1 MEPFESGLESG
12 LSLFDQHVTGEA
24 LGGLGLAMLFN
35 LQLIASKHYSAVA
48 ANLEIDERHP
58 PVAYQGNVYYNYQVY
73 CDLACKV

>member
-35 LQLIASKHYSAVA
+35 LQLVLTKNYAAVEVH
-48 ANLEIDERHP
+48 LQIDERYP
-58 PVAYQGNVYYNYQVY
+58 PVAYAGEIYFNYAVYEK
-73 CDLACKV
+73 LSE